1 MNELAIFNDSYFDMH
16 DNYDYELYSANEGL
30 SDVGDAI
37 SGFFAKIG
45 ESIKKLSE
53 KNDIRVSDYV
63 KCGYSKGEAVKLV
76 KKTAS
81 FLNQNGL
88 VKNYID
94 VNAINENS
102 VISYHKDL
110 NSDGKK
116 LYKAA
121 VDTFKQCYKN
131 KGSEIIPTY
140 MQRARTHLDNAE
152 SKEKTVVFIINLIIS
167 IVIALFNIGAVS
179 TAVDWIPVLG
189 PMISGGAAVAI
200 IIAGLFGL
208 GLVTLIAN
216 YIIGSKYNKKRDKVM
231 MATNYRSTESTDI
244 FDTDHFEDVAM
255 EADVGL
261 KRTVAGFLGSLPA
274 LIYEAI
280 HDSHIDQSVVVSVNA
295 IMANGFSRD
304 KAKKMAR
311 QTIEFF
317 KKKGFLRYA
326 VSPDTEVLMYNDL
339 NDYGKQFVRGYYDAI
354 DDIQP
359 ADMQKI
365 IRAKQS
371 NHKSTTGGTIFAWIH
386 YILSAFAFGWN
397 VGTAGLAGLIFSS
410 VDFGISAVSLTKI
423 ESERANRKFFD
434 NTYIDSSDVRESVDV
449 FDEDYFI

>member
-1 MNELAIFNDSYFDMH
+1 VNELAIFNDSYFDIH
-16 DNYDYELYSANEGL
+16 DNYNYELYSANEAYDDDEDLDAGL
-30 SDVGDAI
+30 L
-37 SGFFAKIG
+37 AKLG
-45 ESIKKLSE
+45 AGIKRLHE
-53 KNDIRVSDYV
+53 KNDIRVSDYI

-76 KKTAS
+76 RKTAS

-88 VKNYID
+88 TKNYID
-94 VNAINENS
+94 VNAINESS

-110 NSDGKK
+110 NADGKK

-131 KGSEIIPTY
+131 KGSDVLSTY
-140 MQRARTHLDNAE
+140 MQKARRQLDNAE
-152 SKEKTVVFIINLIIS
+152 SKEKTIVFIVNMILSII
-167 IVIALFNIGAVS
+167 VTLFNVGTVSSAVEWVPLIGPLIAS
-179 TAVDWIPVLG
+179 
-189 PMISGGAAVAI
+189 GAAVAI
-200 IIAGLFGL
+200 IAAGIFGL

-216 YIIGSKYNKKRDKVM
+216 AIIESKYNKKRDKVT
-231 MATNYRSTESTDI
+231 MASNYRSTENANV
-244 FDTDHFEDVAM
+244 FDTDYFEDVAM

-295 IMANGFSRD
+295 IMANGFNRNE
-304 KAKKMAR
+304 AKKMAR

-326 VSPDTEVLMYNDL
+326 VSSDTEVLMYNDL

-359 ADMQKI
+359 ADMQRI
-365 IRAKQS
+365 IRARQS
-371 NHKSTTGGTIFAWIH
+371 NHKSTTGGTIFAWIN

-434 NTYIDSSDVRESVDV
+434 NTYIDSSDVRESVGI
-449 FDEDYFI
+449 FDEDYF